1 MSATTNSLTDLI
13 WNIEKALLPVSAIGL
28 DELYDPI
35 CALAEA

>member
-1 MSATTNSLTDLI
+1 MSATTSLTDLI